1 VVQLVG
7 HLTVNEDGEGSNPS
21 APANFP
27 FKTAY
32 IRVLHWLA
40 MRNFLPVV
48 LFALSLPLQST
59 VAQQIAKPEVPEK
72 LAAPES
78 EVLVLQAH
86 ATGSQVYIC
95 QPGPDSKLA
104 WILKA
109 PEADLFDS
117 KGTVIGKHFGGP
129 TWKHND
135 GSEVV
140 GKVVARQDSPDADS
154 IAWLLLTAANH
165 SGDGILS
172 GVTTIQRL
180 HTKGGQPSAS
190 GCDVPHRNT
199 ETKVAYSADYYFYR
213 PAN

>member
-1 VVQLVG
+1 
-7 HLTVNEDGEGSNPS
+7 
-21 APANFP
+21 
-27 FKTAY
+27 
-32 IRVLHWLA
+32 
-40 MRNFLPVV
+40 MRNFLLVV
-48 LFALSLPLQST
+48 PFVLLFPFQPS
-59 VAQQIAKPEVPEK
+59 VAQQMAKPEVPEK

-95 QPGPDSKLA
+95 QAGPDAKLA

-109 PEADLFDS
+109 PEADLVDS
-117 KGTVIGKHFGGP
+117 KGTPIGKHFGGP

-154 IAWLLLTAANH
+154 IPWLLLTAANH

-172 GVTTIQRL
+172 GVTTIQRI
-180 HTKGGQPSAS
+180 HTKGGQPPTS
-190 GCDVPHRNT
+190 GCDTPHRST
-199 ETKVAYSADYYFYR
+199 ETKIPYSADYYFYR